1 MGQIS
6 PARLDGAGIRAKS
19 RVVPPSRRLPLP
31 TVVRWVVVIGA
42 TALAGSV
49 CSTQGDTWWALRA
62 GGDIWHHRTVSLTDH
77 YSYTAYG
84 DPWPDHEWLWQLLAW
99 VLHAL
104 GGLPLLTLAT
114 GLLAG
119 LALMFSTRAVTPSEP
134 TPRVADAAA
143 LTLAVPVLLGA
154 WAVRP
159 QIATMCCF
167 AVLLWLLRTGRWWWA
182 PPLMLV
188 WANLHGGVVFGGL
201 ALGAACVVAL
211 CRRDWRRD
219 RLRPLLAVT
228 ALGALATLVT
238 PLGPRLWHYVLTSGR
253 RPFEQHITEWE
264 PAYRHL
270 TVYTV
275 GFGVWVA
282 GTVVLIVVRHR
293 RLRSWEGGLGLATSL
308 ATLPLAIDASRN
320 MSMFVLAAVPL
331 VAHLLRDPAPS
342 RTVPARPVL
351 ALAGVVAALAVAV
364 VYVAQ
369 PAALGWHPMSRPA
382 AAAIEACPG
391 RVYTSYDSGAYLIWF
406 TPGVPV
412 FADNRQDPYSERIL
426 DVSVLS
432 YGAPWRATFA
442 SYGIRCAALLTSGD
456 AQIQVLRRAGW
467 SSAYRDARWFVLT
480 APGTSLRSRP

>member
-1 MGQIS
+1 M
-6 PARLDGAGIRAKS
+6 
-19 RVVPPSRRLPLP
+19 PPSQRLPLP
-31 TVVRWVVVIGA
+31 TLVRWVALIAA
-42 TALAGSV
+42 TTLAAAASP
-49 CSTQGDTWWALRA
+49 TQGDTWWALRA
-62 GGDIWHHRTVSLTDH
+62 GRDIWRHHTVSLTDH

-99 VLHAL
+99 ALHAL
-104 GGLPLLTLAT
+104 GGLPLLTVAT
-114 GLLAG
+114 GVLAG

-134 TPRVADAAA
+134 TPRLADTVALA
-143 LTLAVPVLLGA
+143 LAVPVLFGT

-159 QIATMCCF
+159 QMATMCCF
-167 AVLLWLLRTGRWWWA
+167 AAMLWLLRTGRWWWA

-211 CRRDWRRD
+211 CRRDWRR
-219 RLRPLLAVT
+219 LRPALAATV
-228 ALGALATLVT
+228 LGALATLVT
-238 PLGPRLWHYVLTSGR
+238 PLGPRLWHYVLMSGR

-282 GTVVLIVVRHR
+282 GTVVLCVVRR
-293 RLRSWEGGLGLATSL
+293 SRLRSWEGGLGLATTL
-308 ATLPLAIDASRN
+308 ATLPLAVDASRT
-320 MSMFVLAAVPL
+320 MVMFVLAAVPL
-331 VAHLLRDPAPS
+331 VAHLLRGPA
-342 RTVPARPVL
+342 RAWTLPARPVL
-351 ALAGVVAALAVAV
+351 GLAGVVAALALTIG
-364 VYVAQ
+364 YVAE

-426 DVSVLS
+426 ELSVLS

-442 SYGIRCAALLTSGD
+442 SYGIRCAALLTAGE
-456 AQIQVLRRAGW
+456 AQVQVLRRAGW
-467 SSAYRDARWFVLT
+467 STAYRDARWSVLT